1 MVTIVNKG
9 RDEAIVK
16 MRGLSTDLASNPPTN
31 VPNGSEFQCMDNG
44 KTFYFNEASGTW
56 IDPTA

>member
-16 MRGLSTDLASNPPTN
+16 LRGLSTDSKPTN
-31 VPNGSEFQCMDNG
+31 VPNGSEFLCMDNS
-44 KTFYFNEASGTW
+44 KTLYFNEASGTW
-56 IDPTA
+56 VDPTA

>member
-9 RDEAIVK
+9 RDEVIVK
-16 MRGLSTDLASNPPTN
+16 MRGLSTDNKPTN

-44 KTFYFNEASGTW
+44 KTLYFNEAAGTW
-56 IDPTA
+56 VDPTA